1 MGSSSDLSSL
11 ICVPIPWIYT
21 IFLRFFG
28 VCDHGFLIC
37 SPGPR
42 EKLVAARNGGCCEK
56 IGDYVAPLV
65 MVPGADQ
72 SAGYSD
78 SKSEASAAESVAN
91 NRHTVFFHGEQD
103 YEREKISL
111 PFIDFLGVGAT

>member
-1 MGSSSDLSSL
+1 MGLFQFSNF
-11 ICVPIPWIYT
+11 VT
-21 IFLRFFG
+21 FLQFFG
-28 VCDHGFLIC
+28 DQHGILIC
-37 SPGPR
+37 SSGAQ
-42 EKLVAARNGGCCEK
+42 EKLVAARNG
-56 IGDYVAPLV
+56 DYVAPMA

-78 SKSEASAAESVAN
+78 SNSEASAAESVAN
-91 NRHTVFFHGEQD
+91 YNRRNVFLHGEQD